1 MILSGSR
8 LLLGLN
14 VGCDVGAGICGDD
27 PVGDD
32 QCFAKKGE
40 PLGSLYP

>member
-14 VGCDVGAGICGDD
+14 VGCDVGAWICELGD
-27 PVGDD
+27 DD
-32 QCFAKKGE
+32 QCFAKKG
-40 PLGSLYP
+40 LGSL

>member
-14 VGCDVGAGICGDD
+14 VGCDVCDDD